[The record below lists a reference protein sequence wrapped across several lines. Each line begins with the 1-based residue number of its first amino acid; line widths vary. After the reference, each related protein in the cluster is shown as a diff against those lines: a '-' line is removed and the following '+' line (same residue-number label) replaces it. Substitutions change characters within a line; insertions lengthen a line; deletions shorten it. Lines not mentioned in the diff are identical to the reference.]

1 MLWVKEKRK
10 FMDSVI
16 LKNLPFQIDLPELMR
31 QMRIKENSSYVVQL
45 EHLVDQAVTIANPK
59 AIYRLAF
66 IEEKGDD
73 YVVVDGV
80 RLASRV
86 LRVNLADAQRLFAY
100 VTTCGVELE
109 EWAHQIEDMLQRFW
123 AEAINEMV
131 LHSAGLALREHL
143 FHVYQIGNGST
154 MNPGSL
160 ADWPLAEQ
168 RKLFSLL
175 GNTADT
181 IGVQLTDSLLM
192 LPTKSVSGI
201 LFPTEE
207 TFASC
212 QLCPRDPCPN
222 RRAPYD
228 QDLFDK
234 KYRLVTAS

>member
-1 MLWVKEKRK
+1 
-10 FMDSVI
+10 MDSVI
-16 LKNLPFQIDLPELMR
+16 LRNLPFQIDLPELMQR
-31 QMRIKENSSYVVQL
+31 MRVKENSSYVAHL
-45 EHLVDQAVTIANPK
+45 KHLVDQAEAIANPK
-59 AIYRLAF
+59 AIYRMAF
-66 IEEKGDD
+66 IEERGDD

-80 RLASRV
+80 RLTSRV
-86 LRVNLADAQRLFAY
+86 VRVNLADAQRLFAY
-100 VTTCGVELE
+100 VATCGVELE
-109 EWAHQIEDMLQRFW
+109 EWAHQIDDMLQRFW

-143 FHVYQIGNGST
+143 LHVYQIGNAST

-175 GNTADT
+175 DNTAET
-181 IGVQLTDSLLM
+181 IGVQLTESLLM

-228 QDLFDK
+228 QELFET
-234 KYRLVTAS
+234 KYRLATTS

>member
-1 MLWVKEKRK
+1 
-10 FMDSVI
+10 MDSVI

-31 QMRIKENSSYVVQL
+31 QMRVKENSSYVDHL
-45 EHLVDQAVTIANPK
+45 KRLVDQAVTIANPK

-73 YVVVDGV
+73 YAVVDGV
-80 RLASRV
+80 RLTSRV

-100 VTTCGVELE
+100 VTTCGTELE
-109 EWAHQIEDMLQRFW
+109 EWSRQIDDMLQRFW

-131 LHSAGLALREHL
+131 LHSASQALGEHL
-143 FHVYQIGNGST
+143 LQVYQIGNTST

-175 GNTADT
+175 GNTAET
-181 IGVQLTDSLLM
+181 IGVQLTESLLM

-201 LFPTEE
+201 VFPTEE

-212 QLCPRDPCPN
+212 QLCPRDACPN

-234 KYRLVTAS
+234 KYRLLATS